1 MMTTQS
7 VTAALRKVADQHR
20 LWRHP
25 FLARCKDGA
34 VSGPEIQVLACQ
46 MYKFSR
52 EFNHLLARI
61 LVRCADEGARVAIA
75 ENLYEELGEGN
86 ERATHPELFRRFTR
100 AIGISDEVL
109 ERVPAEPETAHLVDI
124 YLGMAERRGYLA
136 ALAAVC
142 FASEGIVSML
152 YTQLRDGILG
162 AWPVPPEALV
172 FFDLHISCDHGHA
185 ARLAQIVETRIYTPK
200 HRRDATASISEA
212 LDARWGFFTA
222 VERRALQRDLPE
234 VVGSAAARAAG
245 APVDVELL

>member
-1 MMTTQS
+1 
-7 VTAALRKVADQHR
+7 
-20 LWRHP
+20 
-25 FLARCKDGA
+25 
-34 VSGPEIQVLACQ
+34 

-109 ERVPAEPETAHLVDI
+109 ERVPAEPETVHLVET

-136 ALAAVC
+136 ALGAVC
-142 FASEGIVSML
+142 FASEGIVPLL
-152 YTQLRDGILG
+152 YAQLRDGILG
-162 AWPVPPEALV
+162 ARPLPPEALA
-172 FFDLHISCDHGHA
+172 FFDLHISCDQGHA
-185 ARLAQIVETRIYTPK
+185 ARLAEVVEARIQTPEQM
-200 HRRDATASISEA
+200 RDATSAITEA

-222 VERRALQRDLPE
+222 VERRALQGDLPE
-234 VVGSAAARAAG
+234 TGGAAVLRDAGVRVG
-245 APVDVELL
+245 VEIL